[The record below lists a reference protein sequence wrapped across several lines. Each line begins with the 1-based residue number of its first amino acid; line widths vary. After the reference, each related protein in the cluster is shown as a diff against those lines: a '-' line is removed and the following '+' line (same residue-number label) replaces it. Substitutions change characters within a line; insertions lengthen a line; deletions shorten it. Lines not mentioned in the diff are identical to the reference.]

1 MPTKKKPN
9 PVRVREV
16 PTAPDTLRAEYD
28 FRGGV
33 RGKYAAR
40 YPHGSVVVT
49 LAPDVAA
56 AFPSSAAAN
65 KALRQLLREAGP
77 TRPRRR
83 GRRSA
88 SCWLGGSPAP

>member
-1 MPTKKKPN
+1 MPTKKKKSRPS
-9 PVRVREV
+9 RVRET
-16 PTAPDTLRAEYD
+16 PRDQDTLRAEYD

-65 KALRQLLREAGP
+65 KALRQLLRDAGP
-77 TRPRRR
+77 TPSRRR
-83 GRRSA
+83 G
-88 SCWLGGSPAP
+88 GGSA

>member
-1 MPTKKKPN
+1 MPTKKKPS
-9 PVRVREV
+9 PARVRE
-16 PTAPDTLRAEYD
+16 APVARDILRAEYD

-56 AFPSSAAAN
+56 TFPSSAAAN
-65 KALRQLLREAGP
+65 KALRQLLRDAGP
-77 TRPRRR
+77 ARPRRR

-88 SCWLGGSPAP
+88 